1 LPGTANACESTGLTI
16 VAVLTLALGIGANT
30 AIFSVVNGVVLGPL
44 GYKDSASIFNL
55 WGKLQK
61 EDIPQLAVSEPEY
74 WDLLDRQQSFSEMAG
89 YSLGGS
95 ANLTRSE
102 ARPVQASEGRA
113 TAALFLYSG
122 LRPCLAAALMPMKTN
137 LEMLILRCSAMRFG
151 TASSVATPTL

>member
-1 LPGTANACESTGLTI
+1 LPRTANACESTGLTI

-102 ARPVQASEGRA
+102 AACASIRGASRPSFIPSTRGYARA
-113 TAALFLYSG
+113 WPLL
-122 LRPCLAAALMPMKTN
+122 
-137 LEMLILRCSAMRFG
+137 
-151 TASSVATPTL
+151 